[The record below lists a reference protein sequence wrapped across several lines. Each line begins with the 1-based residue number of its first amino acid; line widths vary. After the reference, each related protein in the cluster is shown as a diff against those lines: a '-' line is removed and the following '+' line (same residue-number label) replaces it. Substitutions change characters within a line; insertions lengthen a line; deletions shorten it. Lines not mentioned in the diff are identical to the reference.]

1 MLWEVINLMNNNF
14 PAFFSKDDIILGLS
28 YKDWITKW
36 CQWFYGKKDDM
47 KELECESVDNVYFL
61 GTKLTLPYNNI
72 VFDVYDKIPID
83 KAILIN
89 TGKWTA
95 LGLPYVSSAS
105 ELLHLAKK
113 RMDSLEEH
121 KVLINSVL
129 VYPERVTSDIFKIKV
144 NRDIQSHEDP
154 ILGHMPQIRKGKYNA
169 VIDGYWLFIKPNTL
183 TKKDYQINS
192 FTSCKTGILSL
203 NINHNITIS

>member
-1 MLWEVINLMNNNF
+1 MNDTLSSS
-14 PAFFSKDDIILGLS
+14 FFSKDDNIFGLS

-36 CQWFYGKKDDM
+36 CQWFYGKNDNT
-47 KELECESVDNVYFL
+47 KELECECVDNVYFL

-72 VFDVYDKIPID
+72 VFDAFDKIPSD

-95 LGLPYVSSAS
+95 LGLPFVSSSS
-105 ELLHLAKK
+105 ELLDLAKK
-113 RMDSLEEH
+113 RMDSLEDY
-121 KVLINSVL
+121 KVLLNNVPTK
-129 VYPERVTSDIFKIKV
+129 PERVTSDMFKIKV
-144 NRDIQSHEDP
+144 NRNIEGHEDP
-154 ILGHMPQIRKGKYNA
+154 VLGHMPSIKKGKYNA

-183 TKKDYQINS
+183 TKRDYQINS

-203 NINHNITIS
+203 NVNHNLTIF